1 MKIFTIG
8 FTRKTAEQFFTLLD
22 RPDLRRVLDIRLNNA
37 SQLAGFTKSADLQF
51 FLRRILGKD
60 YVHLPELAPS
70 AEILKAYRDSNGDW
84 NRYANDFNA
93 LVRERRIE
101 DIVPADLLDGG
112 CLLCSEPTP
121 DRCHRRLVAEYLR
134 AAWPDVKI
142 THLV

>member
-70 AEILKAYRDSNGDW
+70 TEILKAYRDSNGDW